1 MSCTRKACYQ
11 IAPFLFF
18 FFFYCQITESAT
30 NQTTFKAYEIFS
42 SSHYSRNNP
51 TFIWEIKSIMKCLT
65 FPTERK
71 TFLCLHFCLNFQS
84 PLCFYS
90 RFGYVTLTADLH
102 VHQEAWF
109 YFNLFMERL
118 VIRLERVIDPRC
130 SKHWAWPTLLSQLW
144 IQFSDGSENY
154 RGWHTALTRTLLNVA
169 QLTVWVCFPQVE
181 LPHCPHPHSH
191 GNKIPDYW
199 RVIVNKNK
207 PEKQKTE

>member
-1 MSCTRKACYQ
+1 MSNLRECKEQQKETFKSNVEPEIIHVKHIKAHDGGRRSEERRERAAQ
-11 IAPFLFF
+11 GRLAIKLLLFF
-18 FFFYCQITESAT
+18 FSSFFTAKLQNLQLTRQHLKHLPMKY
-30 NQTTFKAYEIFS
+30 FS

-90 RFGYVTLTADLH
+90 RLGYVTLTADLH

-130 SKHWAWPTLLSQLW
+130 SKH
-144 IQFSDGSENY
+144 
-154 RGWHTALTRTLLNVA
+154 
-169 QLTVWVCFPQVE
+169 
-181 LPHCPHPHSH
+181 
-191 GNKIPDYW
+191 
-199 RVIVNKNK
+199 
-207 PEKQKTE
+207 

>member
-1 MSCTRKACYQ
+1 
-11 IAPFLFF
+11 
-18 FFFYCQITESAT
+18 
-30 NQTTFKAYEIFS
+30 
-42 SSHYSRNNP
+42 
-51 TFIWEIKSIMKCLT
+51 MKCLT

-181 LPHCPHPHSH
+181 LPHCPRQQNPRLLKS
-191 GNKIPDYW
+191 DC
-199 RVIVNKNK
+199 
-207 PEKQKTE
+207 KQKQTRETKDRVAEPISTSTRRWLLIMITY

>member
-1 MSCTRKACYQ
+1 MWSTSRHMMVGGDQKRGENELHKEGLLSNCS
-11 IAPFLFF
+11 FSFF
-18 FFFYCQITESAT
+18 FFFYCQITESAN
-30 NQTTFKAYEIFS
+30 NQTTFKAPAYEIFS

-84 PLCFYS
+84 PLRFYS
-90 RFGYVTLTADLH
+90 RLSYVTLTADLH

-144 IQFSDGSENY
+144 IQFSDGSESY
-154 RGWHTALTRTLLNVA
+154 RGWHTALTRTL
-169 QLTVWVCFPQVE
+169 
-181 LPHCPHPHSH
+181 
-191 GNKIPDYW
+191 
-199 RVIVNKNK
+199 
-207 PEKQKTE
+207 

>member
-1 MSCTRKACYQ
+1 MWSTSRHMMVRGDQKRGENELHKEGLLSNCS
-11 IAPFLFF
+11 FSFF
-18 FFFYCQITESAT
+18 FFFYCQITESAN
-30 NQTTFKAYEIFS
+30 NQTTFKAPAYEIFS

-84 PLCFYS
+84 PLRFYS
-90 RFGYVTLTADLH
+90 RLGYVTLTADLH

-144 IQFSDGSENY
+144 IQFSDGSESY
-154 RGWHTALTRTLLNVA
+154 RGWHTALTRTL
-169 QLTVWVCFPQVE
+169 
-181 LPHCPHPHSH
+181 
-191 GNKIPDYW
+191 
-199 RVIVNKNK
+199 
-207 PEKQKTE
+207 